1 MRDWYIA
8 AVAAEYF
15 SHLGAPLDTVAEQV
29 GNPDIDVIPDPDA
42 AVLDAYTYHES
53 WSLLIDALVD
63 AADDLV
69 HAVRDAIAR
78 DVEVDS
84 YLTLEAFVDNLLV
97 AAQEHESWPHDT
109 LKIAKDSIRE

>member
-15 SHLGAPLDTVAEQV
+15 SHFGSLVNEEGPATEENTLS
-29 GNPDIDVIPDPDA
+29 
-42 AVLDAYTYHES
+42 AYTYHES

-84 YLTLEAFVDNLLV
+84 YKTLSEFVNRLLV
-97 AAQEHESWPHDT
+97 EAAHQAHWPYDSDVRF
-109 LKIAKDSIRE
+109 IAKESIQE